1 MTGFRNNKKSEKKI
15 KKGTKTANFKAQFI
29 NKAFLLHSEGNILE
43 AEKYYRY
50 CIDQKINDY
59 RIFSNYGLI
68 LKNKG
73 KLREAEILLK
83 KTIQLN
89 PNWSEAHNNM
99 GTIQKDLGKLSE
111 AELSLRKSIELNPDS
126 ANAYSNLGNVLR
138 ELKKFKD
145 AEISLRKAIEID
157 PNSIIGYANLGNMLK
172 TIGRV
177 KEAKL
182 LLIKTIEINPEFVR
196 PYYSLSRLKYESS
209 DKKWCDYLFSE
220 KFLKNKTEKEKVDI
234 YFARSN
240 ILHKEKK
247 YQKSSENLQIAN
259 KLKLS
264 INPSDCNLVIKRS
277 NFLLMESEKKGEV
290 NNKKSS
296 YPQSIFIV
304 GMPRSGS
311 TLVESI
317 LSLNNKVKD
326 LGEINILEKAFKKS
340 RNLNQIISLTD
351 LYIQEINQITK
362 GFSITSNKWLY
373 NYQYAGIIAKEILNS
388 KIIHCF
394 RNPLDNIL
402 SIHRANFDTGNYYSS
417 SLIDSTKVYLD
428 QEKII
433 SIYKDQFPQ
442 KIYDL
447 NYDLLVTNPDKE
459 IKSLINWLGWEWNE
473 SYLSPHLNERAV
485 YTASDIQIRSPINSK
500 SIGGWKNYKQILQP
514 SIEILTQTEK
524 YRDLL

>member
-1 MTGFRNNKKSEKKI
+1 MVKNSGGKKFKKLKHNIEVSRPLELPDEEQEFALVNKLLGNGRATVTFIKNN
-15 KKGTKTANFKAQFI
+15 TQT
-29 NKAFLLHSEGNILE
+29 
-43 AEKYYRY
+43 
-50 CIDQKINDY
+50 IDALGI
-59 RIFSNYGLI
+59 IS
-68 LKNKG
+68 G
-73 KLREAEILLK
+73 KLRK
-83 KTIQLN
+83 
-89 PNWSEAHNNM
+89 
-99 GTIQKDLGKLSE
+99 
-111 AELSLRKSIELNPDS
+111 RKQWVIAGNIVLISI
-126 ANAYSNLGNVLR
+126 R
-138 ELKKFKD
+138 
-145 AEISLRKAIEID
+145 
-157 PNSIIGYANLGNMLK
+157 
-172 TIGRV
+172 
-177 KEAKL
+177 
-182 LLIKTIEINPEFVR
+182 
-196 PYYSLSRLKYESS
+196 
-209 DKKWCDYLFSE
+209 DY
-220 KFLKNKTEKEKVDI
+220 EKEKVDI

-259 KLKLS
+259 KLKLA

-277 NFLLMESEKKGEV
+277 NFLLMESEKRGEV

-317 LSLNNKVKD
+317 ISLNNKVKD
-326 LGEINILEKAFKKS
+326 LGEINILEKAFTKS
-340 RNLNQIISLTD
+340 RNLNQKISLTD
-351 LYIQEINQITK
+351 LYIEEINQITK

-447 NYDLLVTNPDKE
+447 NYDLLVTNPGKE

-473 SYLSPHLNERAV
+473 SYVSPHLNKRAI
-485 YTASDIQIRSPINSK
+485 YTASDIQVRSPINSK
-500 SIGGWKNYKQILQP
+500 SIRGWKNYKQILEP
-514 SIEILTQTEK
+514 SIKMLTQTAK

>member
-1 MTGFRNNKKSEKKI
+1 MTGFGENKKSEKKI
-15 KKGTKTANFKAQFI
+15 KKDVKTDNFKAQFI
-29 NKAFLLHSEGNILE
+29 NKAFLLHSQGNILE

-50 CIDQKINDY
+50 CIEQKINDY
-59 RIFSNYGLI
+59 RIYSNYGLI
-68 LKNKG
+68 LKNQG

-177 KEAKL
+177 KEAKI

-259 KLKLS
+259 KLKLA

-277 NFLLMESEKKGEV
+277 NFLLMESEKRGEV

-326 LGEINILEKAFKKS
+326 LGEINILEKAFTKS
-340 RNLNQIISLTD
+340 RNLNQKISLTD
-351 LYIQEINQITK
+351 LYLKEINQITK
-362 GFSITSNKWLY
+362 GVSITSKKWLY

-402 SIHRANFDTGNYYSS
+402 SIHRANFHIGNYYSS

-473 SYLSPHLNERAV
+473 SYLSPHLNDRAV

-500 SIGGWKNYKQILQP
+500 SIRGWKNYKQVLQP

>member
-1 MTGFRNNKKSEKKI
+1 MTGFGQKFEDKKEGI
-15 KKGTKTANFKAQFI
+15 KKNLNLSKENII
-29 NKAFLLHSEGNILE
+29 NQAFLLHSQGNIGE
-43 AEKYYRY
+43 AVKYYRY
-50 CIDQKINDY
+50 CIAQNINDY

-68 LKNKG
+68 LKNQG
-73 KLREAEILLK
+73 KLSEAELLLK

-111 AELSLRKSIELNPDS
+111 AEISLRKAIELNPDS
-126 ANAYSNLGNVLR
+126 ANAHSNLGNVLR
-138 ELKKFKD
+138 ELKNFKD

-157 PNSIIGYANLGNMLK
+157 PNSIVGYANLGNMLK
-172 TIGRV
+172 NIGRI
-177 KEAKL
+177 KEAKIF
-182 LLIKTIEINPEFVR
+182 LIKTIKINPEFVK

-209 DKKWCDYLFSE
+209 DKKWRNYLFSE
-220 KFLKNKTEKEKVDI
+220 KFLNKKTAKEKVNI

-247 YQKSSENLQIAN
+247 YQNSSENLQIAN

-264 INPSDCNLVIKRS
+264 INPSDCNLLIKRS
-277 NFLLMESEKKGEV
+277 NFLLIESEKRK
-290 NNKKSS
+290 NFDNIQSS
-296 YPQSIFIV
+296 YPMSIFIV

-317 LSLNNKVKD
+317 LSVNNEVKD
-326 LGEINILEKAFKKS
+326 LGEINILERAFKK
-340 RNLNQIISLTD
+340 NKKLNQAISLTD
-351 LYIQEINQITK
+351 LYMKGINQIAK

-373 NYQYAGIIAKEILNS
+373 NYQYAGIIANEILNS
-388 KIIHCF
+388 KVIHCF

-402 SIHRANFDTGNYYSS
+402 SINRANFDKGNYYSS

-428 QEKII
+428 QEKIM
-433 SIYKDQFPQ
+433 SIYKDQFRP

-447 NYDLLVTNPDKE
+447 NYDLLVKNPFKE

-473 SYLSPHLNERAV
+473 SYLSPHLNERPI
-485 YTASDIQIRSPINSK
+485 YTASNIQVRSPINSK
-500 SIGGWKNYKQILQP
+500 SIGGWKNYKEILKP
-514 SIEILTQTEK
+514 AIEILTQTDR
-524 YRDLL
+524 YRDLVT

>member
-1 MTGFRNNKKSEKKI
+1 MQ
-15 KKGTKTANFKAQFI
+15 AQ
-29 NKAFLLHSEGNILE
+29 E
-43 AEKYYRY
+43 
-50 CIDQKINDY
+50 
-59 RIFSNYGLI
+59 
-68 LKNKG
+68 
-73 KLREAEILLK
+73 
-83 KTIQLN
+83 
-89 PNWSEAHNNM
+89 
-99 GTIQKDLGKLSE
+99 
-111 AELSLRKSIELNPDS
+111 
-126 ANAYSNLGNVLR
+126 
-138 ELKKFKD
+138 
-145 AEISLRKAIEID
+145 
-157 PNSIIGYANLGNMLK
+157 
-172 TIGRV
+172 
-177 KEAKL
+177 
-182 LLIKTIEINPEFVR
+182 
-196 PYYSLSRLKYESS
+196 
-209 DKKWCDYLFSE
+209 
-220 KFLKNKTEKEKVDI
+220 
-234 YFARSN
+234 
-240 ILHKEKK
+240 EKK

-264 INPSDCNLVIKRS
+264 INPSDCNLIIKRS
-277 NFLLMESEKKGEV
+277 NFLLIEAEKRGGF

-317 LSLNNKVKD
+317 ISLNNKVKD
-326 LGEINILEKAFKKS
+326 LGEINILEKAFTKS
-340 RNLNQIISLTD
+340 RNLNQKISLTD
-351 LYIQEINQITK
+351 IYMEEIYQITK
-362 GFSITSNKWLY
+362 GFSITSNKYLY
-373 NYQYAGIIAKEILNS
+373 NYQYAGIISKEILNS

-402 SIHRANFDTGNYYSS
+402 SIYRANFDTGNYYSS
-417 SLIDSTKVYLD
+417 TLIDSTKVYLD

-500 SIGGWKNYKQILQP
+500 SIRGWKNYKQILEP
-514 SIEILTQTEK
+514 SIKMLTQTAK

>member
-1 MTGFRNNKKSEKKI
+1 MKGFGEQNKFKKKVNKINTPSKEKI
-15 KKGTKTANFKAQFI
+15 I
-29 NKAFLLHSEGNILE
+29 NQAFLFHSQGNIIE
-43 AEKYYRY
+43 AERYYKY
-50 CIDQKINDY
+50 CVDQEINDY
-59 RIFSNYGLI
+59 RIYSNYGLI

-73 KLREAEILLK
+73 NFKEAEISLK
-83 KTIQLN
+83 KAIQLN
-89 PNWSEAHNNM
+89 PNWSEGHNNI
-99 GTIQKDLGKLSE
+99 GTIQKDLRKFSE
-111 AELSLRKSIELNPDS
+111 AK
-126 ANAYSNLGNVLR
+126 
-138 ELKKFKD
+138 
-145 AEISLRKAIEID
+145 ISLRKAIELDANSVNAHCNLGNILRELKNFQEAEIHLRKVIELD
-157 PNSIIGYANLGNMLK
+157 PNSPHGYANLGDMLK
-172 TIGRV
+172 TIGRL
-177 KEAKL
+177 KEAKI
-182 LLIKTIEINPEFVR
+182 LLIKTIEIIPDFVR
-196 PYYSLSRLKYESS
+196 PYYSLSRMKYESS
-209 DKKWCDYLFSE
+209 DKKWSDYLFSE

-277 NFLLMESEKKGEV
+277 NFLLIESEKRGEV

-317 LSLNNKVKD
+317 ISLNNKVKD

-340 RNLNQIISLTD
+340 RNFNQIISLTD

-447 NYDLLVTNPDKE
+447 NYDLLVTNPEKE

-485 YTASDIQIRSPINSK
+485 YTASDIQVRSPINSK
-500 SIGGWKNYKQILQP
+500 SIRGWKNYKQILQP
-514 SIEILTQTEK
+514 SIEMLTQTEK

>member
-1 MTGFRNNKKSEKKI
+1 
-15 KKGTKTANFKAQFI
+15 
-29 NKAFLLHSEGNILE
+29 
-43 AEKYYRY
+43 
-50 CIDQKINDY
+50 
-59 RIFSNYGLI
+59 
-68 LKNKG
+68 
-73 KLREAEILLK
+73 
-83 KTIQLN
+83 
-89 PNWSEAHNNM
+89 
-99 GTIQKDLGKLSE
+99 
-111 AELSLRKSIELNPDS
+111 
-126 ANAYSNLGNVLR
+126 
-138 ELKKFKD
+138 
-145 AEISLRKAIEID
+145 
-157 PNSIIGYANLGNMLK
+157 
-172 TIGRV
+172 
-177 KEAKL
+177 
-182 LLIKTIEINPEFVR
+182 
-196 PYYSLSRLKYESS
+196 
-209 DKKWCDYLFSE
+209 
-220 KFLKNKTEKEKVDI
+220 
-234 YFARSN
+234 
-240 ILHKEKK
+240 
-247 YQKSSENLQIAN
+247 
-259 KLKLS
+259 
-264 INPSDCNLVIKRS
+264 
-277 NFLLMESEKKGEV
+277 MESEKRGKV
-290 NNKKSS
+290 NNKNSS

-317 LSLNNKVKD
+317 VSLNNKVKD

-402 SIHRANFDTGNYYSS
+402 SIHRANFDIGNYYSS

-433 SIYKDQFPQ
+433 SIYKHQFPQ

-485 YTASDIQIRSPINSK
+485 YTASDIQVRSPINSK
-500 SIGGWKNYKQILQP
+500 SIRGWKNYKQILQP
-514 SIEILTQTEK
+514 SIEMLTQTEK

>member
-1 MTGFRNNKKSEKKI
+1 MTGFGNNKKSEKKI
-15 KKGTKTANFKAQFI
+15 KKTIKTDNIKAQFI
-29 NKAFLLHSEGNILE
+29 NKAFLLHSQGNILE

-50 CIDQKINDY
+50 CIEQKINDY
-59 RIFSNYGLI
+59 RIYSNYGLI

-111 AELSLRKSIELNPDS
+111 AELSLRKSIELKPDS

-177 KEAKL
+177 KEAKI

-196 PYYSLSRLKYESS
+196 PYYSLSRMKYESS

-264 INPSDCNLVIKRS
+264 IMNAAMAAPCGPGGGGCTHPIKT
-277 NFLLMESEKKGEV
+277 NHYG
-290 NNKKSS
+290 
-296 YPQSIFIV
+296 
-304 GMPRSGS
+304 
-311 TLVESI
+311 
-317 LSLNNKVKD
+317 
-326 LGEINILEKAFKKS
+326 
-340 RNLNQIISLTD
+340 
-351 LYIQEINQITK
+351 TK
-362 GFSITSNKWLY
+362 
-373 NYQYAGIIAKEILNS
+373 
-388 KIIHCF
+388 
-394 RNPLDNIL
+394 
-402 SIHRANFDTGNYYSS
+402 
-417 SLIDSTKVYLD
+417 
-428 QEKII
+428 
-433 SIYKDQFPQ
+433 
-442 KIYDL
+442 
-447 NYDLLVTNPDKE
+447 TN
-459 IKSLINWLGWEWNE
+459 
-473 SYLSPHLNERAV
+473 
-485 YTASDIQIRSPINSK
+485 
-500 SIGGWKNYKQILQP
+500 
-514 SIEILTQTEK
+514 
-524 YRDLL
+524 

>member
-1 MTGFRNNKKSEKKI
+1 MTGFGNYKKSEKKI
-15 KKGTKTANFKAQFI
+15 FKDPEKNNQKAQI
-29 NKAFLLHSEGNILE
+29 ISKAFLLHSQGNIFE

-50 CIDQKINDY
+50 CIEQKINDY

-68 LKNKG
+68 LKNQG

-83 KTIQLN
+83 KTIQLK
-89 PNWSEAHNNM
+89 PNWSEAHNNI
-99 GTIQKDLGKLSE
+99 GTIQKKLGKLRE
-111 AELSLRKSIELNPDS
+111 AELSLKKSIELKPDS
-126 ANAYSNLGNVLR
+126 ANAHSNLGNVLR

-145 AEISLRKAIEID
+145 AEICLRKAIEID
-157 PNSIIGYANLGNMLK
+157 PNSIIGYTNLGNMLK

-177 KEAKL
+177 KESKIL
-182 LLIKTIEINPEFVR
+182 LLKAIQLNPAFVR

-220 KFLKNKTEKEKVDI
+220 KFLNNKTVKEKI
-234 YFARSN
+234 NIFFARSN

-264 INPSDCNLVIKRS
+264 INPSNCNLIIKRS
-277 NFLLMESEKKGEV
+277 NLLLIESEKKKKV
-290 NNKKSS
+290 KHMKSS

-317 LSLNNKVKD
+317 LSLNSKVKD
-326 LGEINILEKAFKKS
+326 LGEINILEKAFTKS
-340 RNLNQIISLTD
+340 RNLNQKISLEE
-351 LYIQEINQITK
+351 LYIQEISQIIK
-362 GFSITSNKWLY
+362 GVNITSNKWLY
-373 NYQYAGIIAKEILNS
+373 NYQYAGIIANEILNS

-417 SLIDSTKVYLD
+417 SLTDSTKVYLD

-433 SIYKDQFPQ
+433 SIYKDKFRQ

-447 NYDLLVTNPDKE
+447 NYDLLVTNPNKE
-459 IKSLINWLGWEWNE
+459 IKLLINWLKWEWNE
-473 SYLSPHLNERAV
+473 SYLSPHLNKRAV
-485 YTASDIQIRSPINSK
+485 YTASDIQVRAPINPK
-500 SIGGWKNYKQILQP
+500 SIGGWKNYEDMLQP
-514 SIEILTQTEK
+514 SIKMLTRTKK
-524 YRDLL
+524 YKDLL